1 MSQTKPSG
9 IKQTFRSLRYRNFR
23 LFFPGQSISLIGTW
37 IQRIA
42 LPWLVYD
49 LTNSPFLL
57 GFVGFTAL
65 FPVFV
70 ITPFA
75 GVLIDRW
82 NRYHIMIAT
91 QVLAM
96 VQAFILAGLVYSGH
110 IQVWHIIV
118 LSLFLGCINSFDSPA
133 RQSFMVEM
141 VEKKENLGNAIAL
154 NSMMVNG
161 ARLIGPSIAGIL
173 IAFAGESLCFLVN
186 GFSYLVVIIS
196 LLMMRVIPKPRQEKR
211 KYVFKDLKEGF
222 RYTFS
227 FIPIKS
233 ILLLLALASLTAMPY
248 TVLMPVFA
256 KEILHGDSHTFGF
269 LMGATGLGALM
280 GALFLASRKSV
291 VGLDRVIPVAAG
303 LFGLGLAMF
312 SFTRSFL
319 LSMIFMVF
327 TGMGMMVLAASGNS
341 IIQTI
346 VDDKMRGRVM
356 SFYTLAFLGIAPF
369 GRFLAGSL
377 ASTVGTPMTFLI
389 GGVSCIVGA
398 VLFAFRLR
406 VIRESIK
413 PVYIS
418 MGLEDE
424 VVGPELIDSTR

>member
-1 MSQTKPSG
+1 M
-9 IKQTFRSLRYRNFR
+9 IKQSGSAGTGHIFHSLRYRNFR
-23 LFFPGQSISLIGTW
+23 LYFIGQSISLIGTW

-57 GFVGFTAL
+57 GFVGFAAL

-70 ITPFA
+70 VTPFA

-96 VQAFILAGLVYSGH
+96 IQAFILAALVYSNH

-118 LSLFLGCINSFDSPA
+118 LSLVLGCINAFDSPA

-161 ARLIGPSIAGIL
+161 ARLVGPSVAGLL
-173 IAFAGESLCFLVN
+173 IGFAGESLCFLVN
-186 GFSYLVVIIS
+186 GFTYFVVIIS
-196 LLMMRVIPKPRQEKR
+196 LMMMRVVPHSIQHKK
-211 KYVFKDLKEGF
+211 KYIFKDLKEGF
-222 RYTFS
+222 RYTFN

-248 TVLMPVFA
+248 TVLIPVFA

-269 LMGATGLGALM
+269 LMGGTGLGALL

-291 VGLDRVIPVAAG
+291 VGLDRIIPVAA
-303 LFGLGLAMF
+303 LIFGLALVIF
-312 SFTRSFL
+312 SFTRTFTF
-319 LSMIFMVF
+319 SMVFIVF
-327 TGMGMMVLAASGNS
+327 TGMGMMVLAAAGNS

-346 VDDKMRGRVM
+346 VDDSMRGRVM
-356 SFYTLAFLGIAPF
+356 SFYTLSFLGIAPF

-377 ASTVGTPMTFLI
+377 ATAIGTPLTFLI
-389 GGVSCIVGA
+389 GGISCIVGA
-398 VLFAFRLR
+398 AVFALRLPIIR
-406 VIRESIK
+406 SVIY
-413 PVYIS
+413 PVYVS
-418 MGLEDE
+418 LGLADDVLQE
-424 VVGPELIDSTR
+424 

>member
-1 MSQTKPSG
+1 MQQKKAG
-9 IKQTFRSLRYRNFR
+9 IKHIFRSLHYRNYR
-23 LFFPGQSISLIGTW
+23 LYFFGQSISLIGTW

-57 GFVGFTAL
+57 GFVGFAAL

-70 ITPFA
+70 ISPFA

-82 NRYHIMIAT
+82 NRYRIMITT

-96 VQAFILAGLVYSGH
+96 IQAFVLTGLVYSGQ
-110 IQVWHIIV
+110 IKVWHIV
-118 LSLFLGCINSFDSPA
+118 ALSLILGCINAFDSPA

-141 VEKKENLGNAIAL
+141 VERKENLGNAIAL

-161 ARLIGPSIAGIL
+161 TRLIGPSIAGIL

-186 GFSYLVVIIS
+186 GLSYFVVIIS
-196 LLMMRVIPKPRQEKR
+196 LLMMRVIHRQADHKK
-211 KYVFKDLKEGF
+211 KYVFSDLKEGF
-222 RYTFS
+222 RYTSNFL
-227 FIPIKS
+227 PIKL

-248 TVLMPVFA
+248 SILMPVFA

-269 LMGATGLGALM
+269 LMGAAGLGALG

-291 VGLDRVIPVAAG
+291 VGLDRVIPFAAG
-303 LFGLGLAMF
+303 LFGLGLVMF
-312 SFTRSFL
+312 SFTRSFI
-319 LSMIFMVF
+319 LSMIFIVF
-327 TGMGMMVLAASGNS
+327 TGMGMMVLAASSNS

-356 SFYTLAFLGIAPF
+356 SFYTLSFLGIAPF
-369 GRFLAGSL
+369 GRILAGSL
-377 ASTVGTPMTFLI
+377 ASAIGTPLTFLI
-389 GGVSCIVGA
+389 GGISCIAGA
-398 VLFAFRLR
+398 VVFAMRLPA
-406 VIRESIK
+406 IRAAID
-413 PVYIS
+413 PVYVN
-418 MGLEDE
+418 MGLIDD
-424 VVGPELIDSTR
+424 LIGR

>member
-1 MSQTKPSG
+1 MSPSKPSG
-9 IKQTFRSLRYRNFR
+9 LKQTFRSLRYRNFR
-23 LFFPGQSISLIGTW
+23 LFFSGQSISLIGTW

-57 GFVGFTAL
+57 GFVGFAAL

-96 VQAFILAGLVYSGH
+96 VQALILAVLVWSGH
-110 IQVWHIIV
+110 IQVWHIV
-118 LSLFLGCINSFDSPA
+118 ALSLFLGCINAFDSPA

-141 VEKKENLGNAIAL
+141 VERKENLGNAIAL

-161 ARLIGPSIAGIL
+161 ARLIGPSIAGVL
-173 IAFAGESLCFLVN
+173 IGFAGESLCFLVN
-186 GFSYLVVIIS
+186 GLSYLVVILS
-196 LLMMRVIPKPRQEKR
+196 LLLMHVVPKPRQEKR

-248 TVLMPVFA
+248 TVLMPVFTR
-256 KEILHGDSHTFGF
+256 EILHGDSHMFGF
-269 LMGATGLGALM
+269 LMGAAGLGALA

-303 LFGLGLAMF
+303 LFGLGLVMF
-312 SFTRSFL
+312 SFTRSFA
-319 LSMIFMVF
+319 LSMIFMIF

-346 VDDKMRGRVM
+346 VADSMRGRVM
-356 SFYTLAFLGIAPF
+356 SFYTLSFLGIAPF

-377 ASTVGTPMTFLI
+377 ASTVGTPVTFLI
-389 GGVSCIVGA
+389 GGISCIAGA
-398 VLFAFRLR
+398 ILFAIRLP
-406 VIRESIK
+406 VIREKIRQEYTK
-413 PVYIS
+413 L
-418 MGLEDE
+418 GLEKE
-424 VVGPELIDSTR
+424 VVGPELIESDR